1 MYDAELCL
9 NCDQCDG
16 LISPGDEYIN
26 YGPGKGKYCSQDCL
40 VDSLLDYGEATREVW
55 ELS

>member
-16 LISPGDEYIN
+16 LIAPGDEYIN

-55 ELS
+55 ELR